1 MYNAMLASPVRQL
14 GRIISELSRSVV
26 SIERI
31 HYIISAEPE
40 PDGAEKLSPPM
51 DGDIRFESVTFSY
64 GDRPLLQDVTFEV
77 KAGTTLG
84 ILGGTGSGKSTL
96 MYLLDRLYDLPEG
109 GGQITVGGID
119 IRDMKAQWVRANIG
133 FVLQEPY
140 LSHDRWKTTSV

>member
-1 MYNAMLASPVRQL
+1 
-14 GRIISELSRSVV
+14 
-26 SIERI
+26 
-31 HYIISAEPE
+31 
-40 PDGAEKLSPPM
+40 M

-109 GGQITVGGID
+109 GGQS
-119 IRDMKAQWVRANIG
+119 Q
-133 FVLQEPY
+133 
-140 LSHDRWKTTSV
+140 